1 MKPLEN
7 LPKIKSTTNPF
18 QEQRIQEILDF
29 WESGA
34 KYCELTKF
42 SDVTI
47 SREIELYKRAVR
59 YAYARLNKQVVY
71 GRKGTKIVQRNK
83 MPYAVRG
90 EE

>member
-1 MKPLEN
+1 MKTLDS
-7 LPKIKSTTNPF
+7 LPKINNNTNPF

-34 KYCELTKF
+34 EYCELTKF

-59 YAYARLNKQVVY
+59 SARF
-71 GRKGTKIVQRNK
+71 RKGVKHGTKETKIVQRNK

>member
-1 MKPLEN
+1 MKPLES
-7 LPKIKSTTNPF
+7 LPKIKSDTNPF

-34 KYCELTKF
+34 EYCELTKY

-47 SREIELYKRAVR
+47 GREIELYKRAVR
-59 YAYARLNKQVVY
+59 YARH
-71 GRKGTKIVQRNK
+71 RKGIKYGTKETKIVQRNK
-83 MPYAVRG
+83 LPYAVRG